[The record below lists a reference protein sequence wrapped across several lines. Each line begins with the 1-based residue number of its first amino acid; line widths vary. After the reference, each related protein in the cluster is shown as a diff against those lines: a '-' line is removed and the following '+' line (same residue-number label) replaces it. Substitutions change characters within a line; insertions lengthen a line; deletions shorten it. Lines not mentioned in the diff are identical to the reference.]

1 MLGQIMNDD
10 FFLIEECLWKA
21 ETITKL
27 RKRLK
32 NDFNAG
38 FFNRDF
44 EDKLAARRIPM
55 STVRHIINSRNSY
68 IVKYYD
74 RFDGTRRLGL
84 WHPSNPYFLAWKPG
98 RRSQFKTC
106 FYHSR
111 ARIPQLLN
119 RSQTNLF
126 TRRWPK

>member
-1 MLGQIMNDD
+1 MNDELL
-10 FFLIEECLWKA
+10 LIEECLWKA

-32 NDFNAG
+32 NELNAG
-38 FFNRDF
+38 RFNRDF

-55 STVRHIINSRNSY
+55 SIVRKIISSQDSY

-74 RFDGTRRLGL
+74 RFDGTRRLAL
-84 WHPSNPYFLAWKPG
+84 WHPKNKYFLAWKPG

-106 FYHSR
+106 FKKRNGLEYLSDLTEVKL
-111 ARIPQLLN
+111 IYLPEGG
-119 RSQTNLF
+119 
-126 TRRWPK
+126 KK